1 MKNKSL
7 YKAVFGEKLY
17 KAYRYVKDKK
27 DVYDTPVET
36 NLGFKF
42 SGNVAMANGS
52 FEPFETEIIK
62 KLVQKSDI
70 FINVGANIGYYCCLA
85 LSHGK
90 DVIAFEPIQ
99 SNIQYLFRN
108 IKANNWQ
115 DKAEVF
121 PLALSNQVGLIDIYG
136 EGTGASLVKGW
147 ANTPEDD
154 VTIVACSTMDRIIGD
169 KYTGKQ
175 CLILVDVEG
184 AERLMLAGSMKLLAM
199 NPKPVWVVEISITE
213 HLAGENKINPHLME
227 TFDIFYRAG
236 YLVWTADDDC
246 RPIDRSEIVSIAKTG
261 ISTVKTHNFIFSDTD
276 YSSLF
281 EFKS

>member
-27 DVYDTPVET
+27 DVYDPPVET
-36 NLGFKF
+36 SLGFKF
-42 SGNVAMANGS
+42 SGNVAMMNGS

-62 KLVQKSDI
+62 KLTQKI
-70 FINVGANIGYYCCLA
+70 ELFINVGANIGYYCCLA
-85 LSHGK
+85 LSSGK
-90 DVIAFEPIQ
+90 DVVAFEPIQ

-115 DKAEVF
+115 DKVEVF

-136 EGTGASLVKGW
+136 GGTGASLVKGW

-184 AERLMLAGSMKLLAM
+184 AERLMLAGATKLLTM
-199 NPKPVWVVEISITE
+199 NPKPIWVVEISITE
-213 HLAGENKINPHLME
+213 HLAGENKINPNLME
-227 TFDIFYRAG
+227 TFDIFYQTG
-236 YLVWTADDDC
+236 YSVWTADEDC
-246 RPIDRSEIVSIAKTG
+246 RPITRSEIVLIAETG